1 MIAMLLKRIQ
11 HSPLFLAL
19 LLGHIVYAGV
29 FLLQHQGLLQSAELY
44 SYDWLFPS
52 RAMAK
57 TQQAAPITM
66 VWLEDEDQRL
76 FGWPITDRDLL
87 RLLKK
92 LQSVSPSVIGLD
104 VYRDAP
110 VPLGNP
116 HYRDLVQ
123 FISQHQNIVL
133 IKKFYNEQGSGYVQA
148 LPEIN
153 SQQISFNDLPTDA
166 GSIIRRGL
174 LYIGDEKGNVLESF
188 SMKLARYY
196 LFFKHGISP
205 QADPDNAGQLLLG
218 QQSLAPLPPDFGG
231 YVAGDMAGFQ
241 LMLTYP
247 NAPTPF
253 AQVNLRTLLSGDID
267 PALFK
272 DRIIIIGV
280 KAEATPDF
288 LFTPYS
294 RWLKDDDR
302 VAGAE
307 IHAYIVSQLL
317 HVASSQQALW
327 HSWPQHYQWF
337 WLWLWCLIGALVCLW
352 SHSVWQLIGFIVFGI
367 SIMAGVSYWGVK
379 HLFWLPSVA
388 PALGWITA
396 LLSMNFYLVFREKSQ
411 RNTLMQLFSSHV
423 SREVASVIWQEREQ
437 FLRNG
442 RLFSQ
447 RLTATVLFTDL
458 QNFTTVSEKMEPQ
471 ALMEWLNHYMAS
483 MVKVIELYHGQV
495 NKFIGDAIMAVYGIP
510 IPRTTEAE
518 IQRDA
523 INAVECALH
532 MRAEIE
538 HLRQEWRQQ
547 GLPQIRMRIGIF
559 TGSVIAGSLG
569 GIERQEYT
577 VIGDTVNTA
586 SRLES
591 FDKSIEQ
598 NSVCRILIGE
608 STAQYLPERFVLER
622 VGGVHLKGK
631 ATEVVV
637 YSVVGQTTV

>member
-1 MIAMLLKRIQ
+1 MIAMLLKHVQ
-11 HSPLFLAL
+11 QSTLFLAL
-19 LLGHIVYAGV
+19 VLGHLVYACV
-29 FLLQHQGLLQSAELY
+29 FALQQYGWLQSAELY

-52 RAMAK
+52 RAVTA
-57 TQQAAPITM
+57 TSQTTPITM

-76 FGWPITDRDLL
+76 FGWPLADKDLL
-87 RLLKK
+87 TLLKK
-92 LQSVSPSVIGLD
+92 LHSLSPAVIGLD

-116 HYRDLVQ
+116 HHQSLVQ
-123 FISQHQNIVL
+123 FIKQHQNIVL
-133 IKKFYNEQGSGYVQA
+133 IKKFYNEQGGGYVQP
-148 LPEIN
+148 LPEIS
-153 SQQISFNDLPTDA
+153 SQQIAFNDLPTDA
-166 GSIIRRGL
+166 GNIIRRGL
-174 LYIGDEKGNVLESF
+174 LYLGDEQGNVLESF

-196 LFFKHGISP
+196 LFFKHDIFP
-205 QADPDNAGQLLLG
+205 QADPENAGQLLLG

-253 AQVNLRTLLSGDID
+253 AQVNLRSLLTGDID
-267 PALFK
+267 PTLFK

-294 RWLKDDDR
+294 RWLKQDDR

-317 HVASSQQALW
+317 QIASTQQGLW
-327 HSWPQHYQWF
+327 QSWPQHYQGV
-337 WLWLWCLIGALVCLW
+337 WLWLWCLIGAFVCLW
-352 SHSVWQLIGFIVFGI
+352 AHSAWQLIGFIVFGI
-367 SIMAGVSYWGVK
+367 SIMLGVSYWGVTQ
-379 HLFWLPSVA
+379 LFWLPSVA

-396 LLSMNFYLVFREKSQ
+396 LLSMNLCLVFREKSQ

-437 FLRNG
+437 FLLNG

-483 MVKVIELYHGQV
+483 MVKVIEQHQGQV

-510 IPRTTEAE
+510 IPRNTEAE

-538 HLRQEWRQQ
+538 RLRQEWRQQ

-569 GIERQEYT
+569 GVERQEYT

-608 STAQYLPERFVLER
+608 STAQYLTDKFVLER

-631 ATEVVV
+631 TSEVVV
-637 YSVVGQTTV
+637 YSVVGRTH